1 VKKEETIEGK
11 LYEPFPL
18 LLLLLLH
25 YHNDLVVVVVVVDHH
40 HLLLLVF
47 LCSELWDWV
56 MRDDVAVEWEVF
68 FC

>member
-1 VKKEETIEGK
+1 MKKQETIEGK
-11 LYEPFPL
+11 LYELFPL
-18 LLLLLLH
+18 LLLHH
-25 YHNDLVVVVVVVDHH
+25 YHNDLVIVVVVVYHHH

-68 FC
+68 VC